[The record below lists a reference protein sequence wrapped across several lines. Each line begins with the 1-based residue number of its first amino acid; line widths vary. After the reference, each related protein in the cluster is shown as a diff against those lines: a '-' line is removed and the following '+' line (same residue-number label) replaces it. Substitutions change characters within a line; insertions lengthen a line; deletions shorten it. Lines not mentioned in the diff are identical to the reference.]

1 MSKSSDKQKPIVI
14 PDKDIS
20 VVERRSKGNN
30 QSMYPMRKS
39 LGQELLIKTG
49 KIAINGFV
57 TLAGKYFV
65 NKLDQQNDIAQKRR
79 ENLDA
84 DIKMYRKKIEA
95 EKDKDQLERW
105 IKLKSDAELELK
117 ELEEK
122 AELSIKKS

>member
-1 MSKSSDKQKPIVI
+1 M
-14 PDKDIS
+14 
-20 VVERRSKGNN
+20 
-30 QSMYPMRKS
+30 
-39 LGQELLIKTG
+39 
-49 KIAINGFV
+49 
-57 TLAGKYFV
+57 AGKYFV
-65 NKLDQQNDIAQKRR
+65 NKLDQQNDTAKKRR

-122 AELSIKKS
+122 AELSIKKLLKKMRKVEKK